1 MHKIKWPADTL
12 NQSEY
17 MQADLL
23 KEIHIVLQCKDSKLI
38 DLPQDAV
45 IIDNSRDEDVT
56 LAD

>member
-1 MHKIKWPADTL
+1 
-12 NQSEY
+12 

-23 KEIHIVLQCKDSKLI
+23 KEIQIVLQCKDSKLI

-56 LAD
+56 LADWIHWNIDRLVERFRL